1 MHITTSRKTWM
12 APVAASA
19 LTAAVTGAAL
29 PAVTHA
35 AVDMA
40 ALPHVTITA
49 RTWTIAAPARLPA
62 GLVRVTLNSPPNAQA
77 GMAMIGRLKTGVS
90 KAAVAAALK
99 TGDPAKIMA
108 SVSLLGGPMG
118 SGSADAVVTLSPATY
133 VAFNIGQDAKGKPH
147 SDYGFFS
154 VGAAA
159 SPQAGEP
166 SSAATVH
173 ELDYKF
179 RLPQTLPSGRV
190 WLKVVNAGPS
200 MHEFVVGRIHAGKT
214 YQDVLSYIKQ
224 ANPAGPPPVDIVGG
238 AAAMDAK
245 QTQWVAATLTSGNY
259 VAVCFMPD
267 KHGNP
272 HVADGMIKQ
281 FTVR

>member
-1 MHITTSRKTWM
+1 MHITTPRKTWM

-19 LTAAVTGAAL
+19 LAAVTGAAL

-35 AVDMA
+35 AVDTA
-40 ALPHVTITA
+40 ALPHVTITT

-62 GLVRVTLNSPPNAQA
+62 GLVRFTLISPPGTQD
-77 GMAMIGRLKTGVS
+77 GMAIIGRLNAGVS
-90 KAAVAAALK
+90 KATAAAALK
-99 TGDPAKIMA
+99 TGDPGKIMA
-108 SVSLLGGPMG
+108 SLTLLGGPMG

-147 SDYGFFS
+147 SDYGFFTAGS
-154 VGAAA
+154 AS
-159 SPQAGEP
+159 SPQSGQP
-166 SSAATVH
+166 SSAATVR

-179 RLPQTLPSGRV
+179 RLPQTLPSGHV

-200 MHEFVVGRIHAGKT
+200 MHEFIVARIHAGKS
-214 YQDVLSYIKQ
+214 YQDVVSYIKQ

-238 AAAMDAK
+238 AAAMGAK
-245 QTQWVAATLTSGNY
+245 QTQWVTATLTPGRY

-272 HVADGMIKQ
+272 HIADGMIKQ